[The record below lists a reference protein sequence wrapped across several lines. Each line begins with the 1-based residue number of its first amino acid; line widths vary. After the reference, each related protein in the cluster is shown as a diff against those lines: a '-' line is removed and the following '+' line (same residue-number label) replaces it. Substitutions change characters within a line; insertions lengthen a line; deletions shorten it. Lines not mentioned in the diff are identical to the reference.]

1 MNPQFDGA
9 AVEIPDGRTASFA
22 DMRRYGQVI
31 QQFVRD
37 TEARLPLTADTLEHN
52 RIVDFLH
59 ALADAYNQQLRIFR
73 ESEQQRVQRCR
84 RSTRGAAPIRAL
96 KRRAGGTNRFAH
108 ADR

>member
-73 ESEQQRVQRCR
+73 ESEQQRVQEFQQQLILLIADAGEAHEVQP
-84 RSTRGAAPIRAL
+84 RSG
-96 KRRAGGTNRFAH
+96 H
-108 ADR
+108 